1 MAEIRRSRTEEKVY
15 YPTNTTFKKEKYLKI
30 RIMSKALKKLEWL
43 VIIYDKPINQRLKF
57 RPQHFQNFPKLLE
70 SGNVTSAGPVFKD
83 DERTQFAGSAFTIAA
98 EKKSDVIDLLKKDV
112 YAKEDVWDFDNVI
125 IHPYTPVVRTLKE
138 FPQ

>member
-1 MAEIRRSRTEEKVY
+1 
-15 YPTNTTFKKEKYLKI
+15 
-30 RIMSKALKKLEWL
+30 MSKALKKLEWL

-57 RPQHFQNFPKLLE
+57 RPQHFQNLPKLLE